1 MSDDRQ
7 IKLGGGYW
15 LCSDQYCCWI
25 SKEYVTKDGKNAGKT
40 YLKRY
45 SGYCNNIE
53 DALES
58 VVNKHGREINARSI
72 NNLIGEIKSL
82 KTLIKQ
88 IGENLN
94 ERSGS

>member
-1 MSDDRQ
+1 MSDDRH

-25 SKEYVTKDGKNAGKT
+25 AKEYVTKEGKNAGKT

-45 SGYCNNIE
+45 SGYTSNIE

-58 VVNKHGREINARSI
+58 VVNRYGREINARSV
-72 NNLIGEIKSL
+72 NSLISEIKSL

-88 IGENLN
+88 IGENLD
-94 ERSGS
+94 ERTRT